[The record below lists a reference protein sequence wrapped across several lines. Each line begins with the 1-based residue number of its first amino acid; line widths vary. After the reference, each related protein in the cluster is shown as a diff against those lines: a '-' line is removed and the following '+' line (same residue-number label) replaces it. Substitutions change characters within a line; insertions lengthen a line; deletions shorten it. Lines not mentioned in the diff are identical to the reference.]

1 MFKKNRSLGV
11 QSTFKDDL
19 SQYTTVHAE
28 GSTEDRERAAKI
40 AKEIESNDKSKR
52 MAFLENDDEERDL
65 DKETVIPD
73 EAFDS
78 SQSYHQQKRN
88 SRGSKRDK
96 PFPQRKEIIVP
107 ENHRANALRDP
118 PPPPR
123 NRQLEHGRQRDRG
136 NHGKTYQAGPSNS
149 GNNNNDGQNRQQP
162 PPLSQ
167 QQVEQ
172 ENSANQKSQNFSRR
186 KEDLKSWQNNF
197 NAAYRQNSQSSS
209 TSSQKTPVQ
218 TSPSVQEQEPQFPV
232 QSQQQPGANHAFQQ
246 QPPQPTA
253 PIYPPRPTN
262 AWQKG
267 PPDFSSLQPTI
278 RPQQKQHPQPPQQAF
293 VNPQFNQ
300 PPPNVTTTVNAQPT
314 EGLVQE
320 PQYTVPQDQNFE
332 TQENHVSDVPPSE
345 TATEQS
351 SQPESENSNTK
362 FQFNPDAPS
371 FVPRMQPLQNT
382 AIAQPIPIVTVATQ
396 QPYSQGYATHI
407 PQSLTNP
414 LPPGYILTTQGVG
427 MQPTFIPQQISY
439 VPTGV
444 PIYNQQIVT
453 STQGGASVAG
463 GGYSSFV
470 HQPQTFVVRSNYDM
484 TNGGNGGGYIQTN
497 LQQQPQHLPQ
507 LQYAALPLQQYHI
520 PSQQQQQYQ
529 QQPQQ
534 FQYAAMPLQQYHN
547 PQSQQY
553 QRQPQQ
559 QFQPQLPYS
568 QPPPKRYGQN

>member
-1 MFKKNRSLGV
+1 MFKKNQSLGV

-65 DKETVIPD
+65 DKETVIT
-73 EAFDS
+73 
-78 SQSYHQQKRN
+78 
-88 SRGSKRDK
+88 G
-96 PFPQRKEIIVP
+96 
-107 ENHRANALRDP
+107 
-118 PPPPR
+118 
-123 NRQLEHGRQRDRG
+123 
-136 NHGKTYQAGPSNS
+136 
-149 GNNNNDGQNRQQP
+149 
-162 PPLSQ
+162 
-167 QQVEQ
+167 
-172 ENSANQKSQNFSRR
+172 
-186 KEDLKSWQNNF
+186 
-197 NAAYRQNSQSSS
+197 
-209 TSSQKTPVQ
+209 
-218 TSPSVQEQEPQFPV
+218 
-232 QSQQQPGANHAFQQ
+232 
-246 QPPQPTA
+246 
-253 PIYPPRPTN
+253 
-262 AWQKG
+262 
-267 PPDFSSLQPTI
+267 
-278 RPQQKQHPQPPQQAF
+278 
-293 VNPQFNQ
+293 
-300 PPPNVTTTVNAQPT
+300 
-314 EGLVQE
+314 
-320 PQYTVPQDQNFE
+320 
-332 TQENHVSDVPPSE
+332 
-345 TATEQS
+345 QS

-484 TNGGNGGGYIQTN
+484 TNGGNGGGGYIQTN

-507 LQYAALPLQQYHI
+507 LHYPAMPLQQYHV
-520 PSQQQQQYQ
+520 PSQQQQYQ
-529 QQPQQ
+529 QQSQQ
-534 FQYAAMPLQQYHN
+534 FQYAAVPLQQYHN
-547 PQSQQY
+547 PPSQQY